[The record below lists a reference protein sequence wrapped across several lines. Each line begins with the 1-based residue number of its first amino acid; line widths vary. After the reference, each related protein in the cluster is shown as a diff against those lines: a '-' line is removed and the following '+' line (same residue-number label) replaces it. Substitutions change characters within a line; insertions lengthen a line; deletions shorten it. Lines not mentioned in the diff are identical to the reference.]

1 MVAIS
6 DTGDG
11 MDADVQR
18 RIFEPFFTTKEQGKG
33 TGLGLAT
40 VYGAMKQL
48 GGDIWVYSEP
58 GNGTTF
64 KLYFPR
70 ADTPVTAS
78 PVAAVQPEPRGDE
91 TILVVEDEPSVRN
104 IAVKMLAQLGYATLS
119 AASGA
124 QALEIGK
131 THHGR
136 IDLLLTD
143 VVMPNMNG
151 RQLARELAGARPEMK
166 VLYVSGYTESAA
178 IHHGIVDSSDAFLP
192 KPFTRGVL
200 AKTIRNVLE
209 NKRLPNREG

>member
-1 MVAIS
+1 
-6 DTGDG
+6 
-11 MDADVQR
+11 
-18 RIFEPFFTTKEQGKG
+18 
-33 TGLGLAT
+33 
-40 VYGAMKQL
+40 
-48 GGDIWVYSEP
+48 
-58 GNGTTF
+58 
-64 KLYFPR
+64 
-70 ADTPVTAS
+70 
-78 PVAAVQPEPRGDE
+78 
-91 TILVVEDEPSVRN
+91 
-104 IAVKMLAQLGYATLS
+104 MLAQLGYATLS